1 MCPGKYN
8 LPVDVAWNGHESGP
22 DMKLVVFG
30 LSVSSSWG
38 NGHATLWRGL
48 LRALAVRGHQ
58 TAFFERDVPY
68 YAANRDLTE
77 LPGGELV
84 LYRDWEEVLPRARA
98 HLADADAAI
107 VTSYCADGIVA
118 SELVLDSRVPIRAF
132 YDLDT
137 PITLERLQ
145 AGAAVPYLGP
155 RGLRDFDLVLS
166 YTGGPALA
174 ELRRRLGA
182 RRVVPLYGSVDPAV
196 HRPDAARLRFR
207 ADLSYLGTYAADRQA
222 ALARLFLEPARREPA
237 RRFVLAGAQYPEEFP
252 WTPNIFFVHHLPPE
266 EHAAF
271 YCSSRLTLNVTRLAM
286 AEMGYCPSGRLFEAA
301 ACGAPVLSDAWNGL
315 ADFFEPGREIL
326 VADSPEDAV
335 EALGLS
341 DAELTRIGRA
351 ARERALADHTA
362 ERRAAELEA
371 ALSAALRPAAAAE
384 A

>member
-1 MCPGKYN
+1 
-8 LPVDVAWNGHESGP
+8 
-22 DMKLVVFG
+22 
-30 LSVSSSWG
+30 
-38 NGHATLWRGL
+38 
-48 LRALAVRGHQ
+48 
-58 TAFFERDVPY
+58 
-68 YAANRDLTE
+68 
-77 LPGGELV
+77 
-84 LYRDWEEVLPRARA
+84 
-98 HLADADAAI
+98 
-107 VTSYCADGIVA
+107 
-118 SELVLDSRVPIRAF
+118 
-132 YDLDT
+132 
-137 PITLERLQ
+137 
-145 AGAAVPYLGP
+145 
-155 RGLRDFDLVLS
+155 
-166 YTGGPALA
+166 
-174 ELRRRLGA
+174 
-182 RRVVPLYGSVDPAV
+182 V

-301 ACGAPVLSDAWNGL
+301 ACGAPVLSDAWDGL
-315 ADFFEPGREIL
+315 ADFFEPGHEIL
-326 VADSPEDAV
+326 VADSPDDAV

-341 DAELTRIGRA
+341 DAELARIGRA

-371 ALSAALRPAAAAE
+371 ALSAALRSAAAAE